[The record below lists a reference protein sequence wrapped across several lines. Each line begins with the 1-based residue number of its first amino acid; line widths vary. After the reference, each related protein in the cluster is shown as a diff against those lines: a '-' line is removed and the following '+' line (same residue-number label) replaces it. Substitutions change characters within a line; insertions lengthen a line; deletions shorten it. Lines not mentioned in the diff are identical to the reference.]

1 MRRQSRNPRTW
12 LRTFYAPHVCVP
24 SFFIF
29 LSLLPAGYSADPTQ
43 RIGQEENRTAKIG
56 EQTQLIAQELEAI
69 VRDLEM
75 NKLLTRDENKD
86 FSTAQKGL
94 DEIPRREVRSVLE
107 QLIAARQALD
117 RARRQEHLRQ
127 TVGAQEQLIARL
139 TEELVRIQ
147 YRSQLRHLLDQ
158 MRTLV
163 ADQRQAIRAT
173 QNGAIELAATTS
185 DALREDILDR
195 VTQGQD
201 AIANDWALVRTQVAV
216 ILERFHDLPFL
227 DTIRKFQD
235 KASALP
241 VEQRLSETRDHLQAQ
256 RLGLA
261 VAGQRQL
268 AEHFL
273 VLLKIL
279 QESGLSPAE
288 QRSAL
293 ENVIEKTEEALRQQ
307 QDLRAQTEAL
317 GRDLTEPLRNEMARA
332 EDQLANFTR
341 ELSQEADQAIRA
353 EQTATP
359 QSQPAT
365 SNVPSQSN
373 PSAIANPQSAVE
385 NPWAEAKKQIQPPP
399 TDAPAPATPAG
410 QELTRASEKMS
421 EASNQLNLARA
432 KEASASQQQAISH
445 LAGALASM
453 REQLEKAQK
462 MADLEALADML
473 AEQSEVLNQLGEI
486 IRDQEDLTGRTQ
498 QAAQQAK
505 AGSTAPQPEQSA
517 KNTPQQ
523 PAGRSPQ
530 SPSELGEAQKQLS
543 ERTQDFAE
551 QVMTAPGVPQP
562 LAKAVEEMD
571 RAAAQLGESKTGEAL
586 PHQGEALRSLR
597 EAERKLAEAMAQA
610 LDAQEMQQWLD
621 QLSDLDAMIGRIEQM
636 AGEAEALP
644 EAPAPALAQQAE
656 GVAQE
661 LGYMA
666 AMPPMTPAMAAQ
678 VRQGSKMMS
687 GASQELQQGQTGQ
700 AAQTMHQAA
709 QTLGGVRG
717 QMAQQIASDLAQA
730 QAQAQAAAQAQQSG
744 RPSPQASANAAKK
757 AQPTNKPSQMS
768 KGDGMRAEGPTAY
781 DPKQIEKDMENG
793 NWSRLPEREREQVLQ
808 ALREK
813 YPPRYER
820 ALIRYYRN
828 LSRVEGAK

>member
-1 MRRQSRNPRTW
+1 MNPQSRNPQNMPRA
-12 LRTFYAPHVCVP
+12 FHAPLIPHLC
-24 SFFIF
+24 
-29 LSLLPAGYSADPTQ
+29 LLILPGILTSVFSADPIQ
-43 RIGQEENRTAKIG
+43 RIEQEENRTAKIG

-75 NKLLTRDENKD
+75 NKLLTREENKD
-86 FSTAQKGL
+86 FATAQKSL
-94 DEIPRREVRSVLE
+94 EEIPHREVRSVLE

-127 TVGAQEQLIARL
+127 TVAAQEQLVARL

-163 ADQRQAIRAT
+163 ADQRQAIRTT
-173 QNGAIELAATTS
+173 QNGAIELAATNS

-241 VEQRLSETRDHLQAQ
+241 IEQRLTETRDHLQSQ

-273 VLLKIL
+273 ALLKIL

-307 QDLRAQTEAL
+307 QDLRMQTEAL

-353 EQTATP
+353 EQPGTAP
-359 QSQPAT
+359 FPPA
-365 SNVPSQSN
+365 PSDAPSPSN
-373 PSAIANPQSAVE
+373 PSAIHNPQPTMD
-385 NPWAEAKKQIQPPP
+385 NPWAEARRQAHPP
-399 TDAPAPATPAG
+399 TADTAAPASPAG

-432 KEASASQQQAISH
+432 KEASASQQQAIGH
-445 LAGALASM
+445 LASALANM

-462 MADLEALADML
+462 LADIEALADML

-498 QAAQQAK
+498 HAVQQAK
-505 AGSTAPQPEQSA
+505 TASTAQQPEPSA
-517 KNTPQQ
+517 ENATSP

-530 SPSELGEAQKQLS
+530 SPIELSEAQKDLS
-543 ERTQDFAE
+543 ARTQDFAE
-551 QVMTAPGVPQP
+551 QVLTAPGVPQT
-562 LAKAVEEMD
+562 LTKAIEEMD
-571 RAAAQLGESKTGEAL
+571 RAASQLGLSKTAAAL

-597 EAERKLAEAMAQA
+597 EAERKLAETMAQA
-610 LDAQEMQQWLD
+610 LDAQDMQQWLD
-621 QLSDLDAMIGRIEQM
+621 QLSDLDSMIGRIEQM
-636 AGEAEALP
+636 AGEAETLP

-661 LGYMA
+661 LDYMA

-700 AAQTMHQAA
+700 AAQTLHQAA

-730 QAQAQAAAQAQQSG
+730 QAQAQTAAQAQQSG
-744 RPSPQASANAAKK
+744 RPSPQALANAARK

-781 DPKQIEKDMENG
+781 DPKQIEKDMESG